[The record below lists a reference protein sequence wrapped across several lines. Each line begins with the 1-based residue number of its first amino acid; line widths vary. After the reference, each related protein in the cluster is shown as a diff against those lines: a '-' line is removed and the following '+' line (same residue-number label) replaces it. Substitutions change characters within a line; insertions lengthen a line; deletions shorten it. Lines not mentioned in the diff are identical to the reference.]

1 MRAPYTLL
9 VATLCCAPAA
19 AKGVVAIST
28 APAKALARAQDAQ
41 VATGTLR
48 GQILDKD
55 FAAPLVEAAVSIVET
70 GQKTLTNDQGNYS
83 LPEIPA
89 GRYTVVVSKEGYV
102 RQVRVDV
109 EVVGGVVRDLDLAL
123 SGDYTDMEEFVVQDV
138 LSAPA
143 GSESSL
149 LELRVESPALMDS
162 IGAELMSRAGASD
175 AAGALRLVA
184 GATVQDGK
192 TAVIRGLPDRYVS
205 SQLNGVRMPSANE
218 DKRAVELDQFPSGI
232 IESVQVSKT
241 FTPDQQGDASGGA
254 VNLVLKSIPD
264 EPFANFKG
272 QVGFNSQV
280 RGSDF
285 LSYQG
290 GGVGRWGLE
299 SGQRRIQYENF
310 GQNWDGATGASPGD
324 EPFDNKWSVAG
335 GGKMDLGEDVRFGGL
350 LSFFYERDSSYQQGF
365 EDERWRLSPNAPM
378 SPQFGQGTPE
388 QGSFL
393 TSLFDVVES
402 TESVQWGGLATIG
415 LETESSKFG
424 LSWLHTHTA
433 EDSVIVATD
442 TRGKQAYF
450 RAGYDPNDL
459 DDFGNQPE
467 NLQAAPYIRTDTLQY
482 TERTTGSLQLRGV
495 HTLPANE
502 RVPVSPWEFGAPE
515 LEWTLSKSFADL
527 DQPDKRLF
535 GAQWSPNSF
544 NSTFGIFFPNV
555 WTPYKPGANF
565 NLGNLQ
571 RIWKT
576 IEEDSEQVSVGVRI
590 PYKTATEDRG
600 YLKFGYF
607 GDLVDRRYDQDTFS
621 NPGEQG
627 SQYEAGFDQPWSA
640 VFPGEDHPLTPSETD
655 VDYDGSID
663 LEAFYAMI
671 DYPFDAD
678 WKAVGGVR
686 VERTNIVVTPEPEGD
701 VYWYPNGV
709 QTELNPGDADVDQ
722 SENDILPSL
731 GVEWKASSAWTF
743 RGAVSRTVARQTFKE
758 LTPIIQQEFL
768 GGPVFIGN
776 KDLEMSG
783 IANFDLRAD
792 FVPTQGT
799 LVSFSLF
806 HKEVTDAI
814 EYVQVP
820 TDSFTYTTAVN
831 YPKGSL
837 SGIEFEARQG
847 LWKIYPGLEGVSVGG
862 NATFI
867 SSEVTLPDDEA
878 AEFEAPNI
886 QAPMR
891 TRDMT
896 AAPEQLLNLYATW
909 DIEESQTQL
918 ALFWTLTGDTLVAGA
933 AVEDGIY
940 YVPNIYARS
949 YDTLNLSLT
958 QTMGIVK
965 WQLQVKNLTNP
976 EIQEVYRSD
985 YIGDDVPKSSYT
997 KGIEYSLGFSLG
1009 F

>member
-1 MRAPYTLL
+1 MRAPCNLL
-9 VATLCCAPAA
+9 VATLCCVPATAGGVAPLRPS
-19 AKGVVAIST
+19 VPS
-28 APAKALARAQDAQ
+28 PAARAQDGQAT
-41 VATGTLR
+41 TGTLR

-55 FAAPLVEAAVSIVET
+55 FAAPLAEALVVVLET
-70 GQKTLTNDQGNYS
+70 GQRTLTNDQGNYS

-89 GRYTVVVSKEGYV
+89 GSWTIVASKEGYV
-102 RQVRVDV
+102 RQVRLDV
-109 EVVGGVVRDLDLAL
+109 AIAGGGLVDLDLAL
-123 SGDYTDMEEFVVQDV
+123 SGDYTDMEEFVVQDI

-143 GSESSL
+143 GSETAL

-254 VNLVLKSIPD
+254 VNLVLKSVPD
-264 EPFANFKG
+264 EAFATFKG

-280 RGSDF
+280 KGSDF
-285 LSYQG
+285 LSYDG
-290 GGVGRWGLE
+290 GGVGTFGLDD
-299 SGQRRIQYENF
+299 GRRDIQSENL
-310 GQNWDGATGASPGD
+310 GASWDGATGASPGD
-324 EPFDNKWSVAG
+324 EPFDSKWSIAG
-335 GGKMDLGEDVRFGGL
+335 GGKLDLGEDVKFGGL
-350 LSFFYERDSSYQQGF
+350 LSFFYERDSSHQEGF
-365 EDERWRLSPNAPM
+365 EDELWRTGPTGPLT
-378 SPQFGQGTPE
+378 PQTGQGDPS

-402 TESVQWGGLATIG
+402 SQSVQWGGLASIG
-415 LETESSKFG
+415 LETETSKLG
-424 LSWLHTHTA
+424 LTWLHSHTA
-433 EDSVIVATD
+433 EDTTIVATD
-442 TRGKQAYF
+442 TRGKRTFF

-459 DDFGNQPE
+459 EDFGNQPE
-467 NLQAAPYIRTDTLQY
+467 NLQAAPYIRTDSLIY

-495 HTLPANE
+495 HTLPRNE
-502 RVPVSPWEFGAPE
+502 SMPLSPWEFGAPE
-515 LEWTLSKSFADL
+515 LEWVLSKSFADL
-527 DQPDKRLF
+527 YQPDKRLF
-535 GAQWSPNSF
+535 GAQWTPNSL
-544 NSTFGIFFPNV
+544 NQTFGIFFPNV

-571 RIWKT
+571 RIWKS
-576 IEEDSEQVSVGVRI
+576 IDEDSEQLSASVRI
-590 PYKTATEDRG
+590 PYKTKSEDKG
-600 YLKFGYF
+600 YLKFGFF
-607 GDLVDRRYDQDTFS
+607 GDRVGRDYDQDTFS

-627 SQYEAGFDQPWSA
+627 SQYEAGFDDPWSA
-640 VFPGEDHPLTPSETD
+640 VFPGEDHPLSASETD
-655 VDYDGSID
+655 VDYKGDID
-663 LEAFYAMI
+663 ITAWYAMI
-671 DYPFDAD
+671 DYPIDVG

-686 VERTNIVVTPEPEGD
+686 IEHTDIRVRPDPEGD
-701 VYWYPNGV
+701 VYWYPGGV

-722 SENDILPSL
+722 SEQDVLPSL
-731 GVEWKASSAWTF
+731 GVEWRPSEAWTF
-743 RGAVSRTVARQTFKE
+743 RFAASRTVARQTFKE
-758 LTPIIQQEFL
+758 LTPIIQQEYL

-783 IANFDLRAD
+783 IGNLDLRAD
-792 FVPTQGT
+792 FAPSQGT
-799 LVSFSLF
+799 LVSLSLF
-806 HKEVTDAI
+806 HKDVQDAI

-831 YPKGSL
+831 YPKGRL
-837 SGIEFEARQG
+837 SGVEFEARQQ
-847 LWKIYPGLEGVSVGG
+847 LAKVYPALEGVSVGG

-867 SSEVTLPDDEA
+867 SSQVTLPDEEA
-878 AEFEAPNI
+878 DAFEAPNV

-896 AAPEQLLNLYATW
+896 AAPEHLLNLYVAW
-909 DIEESQTQL
+909 DVEDTGTQL

-933 AVEDGIY
+933 AVEDGIN
-940 YVPNIYARS
+940 YVPNIYARQ

-965 WQLQVKNLTNP
+965 WQLQAKNLTNP
-976 EIQEVYRSD
+976 EIDEVYRSD
-985 YIGDDVPKSSYT
+985 YIGGDTPKSSYT